1 MRRTR
6 GTWWPVLGAGAV
18 AALVAGQAMGQE
30 EAEVAVAT
38 AETVATEASD
48 AMFRINNL
56 WILIAAVL
64 VFSMHLGFGCL
75 EAGLTRAK
83 NTVNILTKNTMIV
96 LIGILMYA
104 VCGFNLMYP
113 GFAEDGSGVFAWA
126 GMFAW
131 TGEGIDQTA
140 GYSVADDGYG
150 KYTTYA
156 DFLFQAMFAATAATI
171 VSGAVAGRVKLG
183 PFLIFSTLFVGLA
196 YPIAGSWQWG
206 EGWLYR
212 MGFADFAGSSIVHAF
227 GGGGA
232 LMGALI
238 LGPRLGKYGDDGSVH
253 PIPGHNIP
261 LAFIGVMVLW
271 LGWFG
276 FNGGSVLDA
285 NPDGVSQAMTT
296 TAIAASSGGV
306 AAYIVTRL
314 LAGKPDLTM
323 ILNGILAGLV
333 GITAGADAMHTGSAS
348 IVGLIAGVIVVF
360 SVYGFDKLKID
371 DPVGAISV
379 HGVCGIWGTLAV
391 GIFGGANFVTQLIGT
406 LSYFLFA
413 CIVAGILFGIL
424 KAMGQLRVS
433 AEEEIEGLDLGEHDA
448 NAYPDFQQTYIKS
461 YHAGEL

>member
-1 MRRTR
+1 
-6 GTWWPVLGAGAV
+6 
-18 AALVAGQAMGQE
+18 
-30 EAEVAVAT
+30 
-38 AETVATEASD
+38 
-48 AMFRINNL
+48 
-56 WILIAAVL
+56 
-64 VFSMHLGFGCL
+64 
-75 EAGLTRAK
+75 
-83 NTVNILTKNTMIV
+83 
-96 LIGILMYA
+96 
-104 VCGFNLMYP
+104 
-113 GFAEDGSGVFAWA
+113 
-126 GMFAW
+126 
-131 TGEGIDQTA
+131 
-140 GYSVADDGYG
+140 
-150 KYTTYA
+150 
-156 DFLFQAMFAATAATI
+156 MFAATAATI

-183 PFLIFSTLFVGLA
+183 PFLIFATIFVGLA

-206 EGWLYR
+206 GGWLAE

-232 LMGALI
+232 LMGALL
-238 LGPRLGKYGDDGSVH
+238 LGPRLGKYGEDGSVH

-261 LAFIGVMVLW
+261 LAFIGVFVLW

-276 FNGGSVLDA
+276 FNGGSVLSADA
-285 NPDGVSQAMTT
+285 DGVSHAMTT

-314 LAGKPDLTM
+314 MAGKPDLSM

-333 GITAGADAMHTGSAS
+333 GITAGADAMHTGSAA

-360 SVYGFDKLKID
+360 SVYFFDKVKID
-371 DPVGAISV
+371 DPVGTISV

-391 GIFGGANFVTQLIGT
+391 GIFGGANFITQLIGT

-413 CIVAGILFGIL
+413 CIVAGIIFGIL
-424 KAMGQLRVS
+424 KALGQLRVS